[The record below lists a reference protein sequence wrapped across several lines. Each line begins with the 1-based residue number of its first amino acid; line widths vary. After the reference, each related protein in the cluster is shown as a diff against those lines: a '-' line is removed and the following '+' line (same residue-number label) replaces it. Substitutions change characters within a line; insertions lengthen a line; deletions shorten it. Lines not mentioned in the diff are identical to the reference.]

1 MKEIKVRKKELQD
14 EINRIEEKYGNK
26 VSRVQSGIERT
37 MQPIRKIRENP
48 FATVGIS
55 IAIGFLI
62 GQAGQKKS
70 KTKKTDYSPKRG
82 FSSLFM
88 NELKHMAAH
97 KMMLYFSDM
106 LDKKIL
112 TRNSTTSPRHEE
124 RKHHEKHDA

>member
-26 VSRVQSGIERT
+26 ASRVQSGIERT

-48 FATVGIS
+48 IASVGIS

-62 GQAGQKKS
+62 GQAGRKKS
-70 KTKKTDYSPKRG
+70 KTKKTDYSGKRG

-88 NELKHMAAH
+88 NELKYMAVH

-112 TRNSTTSPRHEE
+112 SRNSTPPRHEE